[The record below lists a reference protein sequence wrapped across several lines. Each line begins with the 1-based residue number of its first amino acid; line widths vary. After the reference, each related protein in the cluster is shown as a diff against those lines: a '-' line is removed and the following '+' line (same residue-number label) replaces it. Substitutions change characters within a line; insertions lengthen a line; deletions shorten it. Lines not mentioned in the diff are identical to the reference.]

1 MKRVIG
7 AIFTGALFGV
17 FTYLVKTYDVAAI
30 GPGGT
35 EVGFSRINQFFHEQ
49 TGVNDKWYE
58 ITDMLGYLAIAIAA
72 LFALVGLIQLIKRK
86 SLFKVDREIICL
98 GILFVVVIGLY
109 VGFEKV
115 IINYRPVLMP
125 GEMYPEASYPSSH
138 TMLVITVLGATMA
151 LIKRYLGEGFG
162 SWLLRLACFAVILV
176 TIAGRLYSGYHWFTD
191 IVGGVLLSLT
201 LIELYLAVIA
211 EPAVSKADKGYKAK
225 H

>member
-1 MKRVIG
+1 
-7 AIFTGALFGV
+7 
-17 FTYLVKTYDVAAI
+17 
-30 GPGGT
+30 
-35 EVGFSRINQFFHEQ
+35 
-49 TGVNDKWYE
+49 
-58 ITDMLGYLAIAIAA
+58 
-72 LFALVGLIQLIKRK
+72 
-86 SLFKVDREIICL
+86 VDREIICL

-109 VGFEKV
+109 AGFEKV

-176 TIAGRLYSGYHWFTD
+176 TIVGRLYSGYHWFTD